1 MVMSRK
7 AALVAAAF
15 LSAAAAV
22 VLAAGAGATI
32 NGPCSASINGVN
44 MKNQSSTSAS
54 GAIVV
59 AKDAKVPVTMSASQ
73 PISNLQVKISLIG
86 LGRTVKS
93 GPANGTS
100 WVRTVNV
107 KDYSFW
113 GVGLYQVTGSSTGAG
128 LSCSGIAIVKV
139 EGNPLST
146 PAGWVS
152 LGMTA
157 AGALGLV
164 GTALSALRGGGI
176 VKATLLGLLSGL
188 AAMLGATVLLQQYA
202 VLFPT
207 ARIAIGMLALGG
219 ILGIGTP
226 IATHLL
232 WAHGRRGVP
241 KGSTP
246 VAHT

>member
-1 MVMSRK
+1 MVASRMT
-7 AALVAAAF
+7 VAAATAF
-15 LSAAAAV
+15 LSVVAAA

-44 MKNQSSTSAS
+44 VKNQSSTSAS

-59 AKDAKVPVTMSASQ
+59 AKDAKVPVTMSASK
-73 PISNLQVKISLIG
+73 PISNLQVKISMMG

-93 GPANGTS
+93 GPASGTS

-113 GVGLYQVTGSSTGAG
+113 GVGLYQVTGSSSGAG
-128 LSCSGIAIVKV
+128 LSCSGIAIVRV
-139 EGNPLST
+139 EGSPLST

-152 LGMTA
+152 LGLTVV
-157 AGALGLV
+157 GGLGLV
-164 GTALSALRGGGI
+164 GTALSALRGGGM

-188 AAMLGATVLLQQYA
+188 AAALGVTVLLQQFS

-207 ARIAIGMLALGG
+207 GQIAVGALALGA
-219 ILGIGTP
+219 IAGIGLPAVAHLLGTHGHGAQKGATP
-226 IATHLL
+226 ATH
-232 WAHGRRGVP
+232 G
-241 KGSTP
+241 
-246 VAHT
+246 